1 MRRQPKLRRKNT
13 TIAPPRCPRQR
24 HRDEDTGLVKF
35 DIVENPDWLVGG
47 D

>member
-1 MRRQPKLRRKNT
+1 MRQPPKLRRKN
-13 TIAPPRCPRQR
+13 PRLR